1 MHQASLTEFSNA
13 CKVSIKK
20 LEVEDASSWPNRK
33 IVVERR
39 IFVAFETSDV
49 PGLNTCTTQEEKAN
63 CYGRKGWG
71 VDGILGKYTVSI
83 SLQLT

>member
-1 MHQASLTEFSNA
+1 MRQASRTEFSNA

-39 IFVAFETSDV
+39 IFVAFETGDV

-71 VDGILGKYTVSI
+71 VDGIIKP
-83 SLQLT
+83 